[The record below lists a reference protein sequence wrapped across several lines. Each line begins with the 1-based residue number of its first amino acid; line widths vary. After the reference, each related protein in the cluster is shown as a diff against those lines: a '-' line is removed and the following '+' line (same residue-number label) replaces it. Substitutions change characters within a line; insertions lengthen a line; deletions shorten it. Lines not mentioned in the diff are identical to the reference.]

1 MITRPQLYVICANDY
16 PYCILPEETTVER
29 AAEIITR
36 LKSEEDIRRKEQPNT
51 ITVNYYIRLVD
62 IIDNPPQIYKVQNE
76 KSSK

>member
-1 MITRPQLYVICANDY
+1 M
-16 PYCILPEETTVER
+16 ER

-51 ITVNYYIRLVD
+51 ITVHYHLRLVD

-76 KSSK
+76 KSPKEK